1 MARFFINRP
10 IFAWVIAIC
19 IMLAGLFSVSTL
31 PVSQYPTIAPPSVS
45 ISASYPGADAQ
56 TVERSVTQIIEQ
68 NMTGLDGFMYM
79 SATSDSFGNADI
91 NITFE
96 PGTNADIAQVQVQ
109 NKMQQTQ
116 SQLPTAVQQNGVD
129 VSKSTDAF
137 LLVASLV
144 ATDNEHTSTDISD
157 YLENTL
163 KEPLSRVDGVGSLM
177 VFGSKYA
184 MRIWLDPKKL
194 NNYAI
199 SAGEVLNAIQAQNA
213 QVTYGSLGGTPAVPG
228 QQYAYTITGQKRLE
242 NVEEFENILLR
253 VNPDGTKVHL
263 KDIAKLELGS
273 EYYNAHAS
281 YNGKPASGI
290 AVRLSSGANALD
302 TAKKVKALIAGL
314 QPYFPEWVE
323 LVYAYDTTEFIQVS
337 INEVFHTM
345 IEAIILVIFI
355 MYLFLQN
362 FRATLIPSITVPV
375 VLLGTF
381 AIMQV
386 CGFSINT
393 LTMFGLVL
401 AIGLLVDDAIVVV
414 ENVERILHEEPE
426 LTPKQA
432 TVKSMDEITGALIGI
447 ALVLSA
453 VFIPMAF
460 FGGST
465 GIIYRQFSITIVS
478 AMVLS
483 VIIAIILTP
492 ALCAS
497 ILLPAK
503 KEENL
508 KKSLFGKINDKFDRL
523 YSPIHKLLAMWNNLF
538 ETMSTK
544 YQKHVKVI
552 VKRIGRHLC
561 YYLAICVALLFGFTR
576 IPSAFLPSEDQGVLM
591 TMVSLP
597 SGSTLEKTD
606 GVLSQVLG
614 YFFTAE
620 KENIESILLVAGFSF
635 AGQGQ
640 NAGMGFIK
648 LKDWSERTAP
658 EQHADAIAQRATMPL
673 LGGIRDGLAF
683 AFNVPAIPEL
693 GIANGFDLFLV
704 DQASQGHDALMNA
717 RNIYIQAASQ
727 SPLLTQVR
735 ANGMDDTPQLKLNI
749 DYEKAMSLGLDPS
762 SINTTLSAAWGSA
775 YVDNFMDRNK
785 IKKVYVQSRA
795 EDRMTEKDLNK
806 WYVKSNTGKMV
817 PFSAFVTTEW
827 TYGSPRL
834 ERFNGLSALEI
845 QGAAA
850 PGVSSGE
857 AMDEMQRIANEVL
870 PQGFGISWYGVSY
883 QEKLAGAQG
892 PMLYLISLLVVF
904 LSLAALYESWSI
916 PFAVMLVVPLG
927 IIGAI
932 LAALLTQY
940 LPVRTVLTNDVYFQV
955 GLLTT
960 VGLAAKN
967 AILIVEFAK
976 DLYDRGERLTDA
988 VIHASKLRF
997 RPILMTSMAFILG
1010 VVPLAVSS
1018 GAGAAGRN
1026 EIGICVIGGM
1036 LTATFLAIFFV
1047 PIFFVL
1053 VMRYF
1058 TKYVPSDVKHKLSE
1072 KKEQNLKAQLES
1084 AKSDDAI

>member
-19 IMLAGLFSVSTL
+19 IMLAGLFSVNTL
-31 PVSQYPTIAPPSVS
+31 PISQYPTIAPPSVR
-45 ISASYPGADAQ
+45 IEASYPGADAS

-68 NMTGLDGFMYM
+68 NMTGLDGYMYM
-79 SATSDSFGNADI
+79 DSSSDSYGDASI
-91 NITFE
+91 QITFE

-116 SQLPTAVQQNGVD
+116 SQLPTSVQLNGVD
-129 VSKSTDAF
+129 VAKSTDSF
-137 LLVASLV
+137 LLVFSLY
-144 ATDNEHTSTDISD
+144 ATDGIHGDSDLSD
-157 YLENTL
+157 YLEANL
-163 KEPLSRVDGVGSLM
+163 KEPLSRVKGVGSLEI
-177 VFGSKYA
+177 FGSKYA
-184 MRIWLDPKKL
+184 IRVWLDPKKL
-194 NNYAI
+194 NNFAM
-199 SAGEVLNAIQAQNA
+199 SAGEVLAAIQAQNA
-213 QVTYGSLGGTPAVPG
+213 QVTYGSIGGTPAVPG

-242 NVEEFENILLR
+242 NAEQFEKILLK
-253 VNPDGTKVHL
+253 VNQDGTKVYL
-263 KDIAKLELGS
+263 KDIARVELGS
-273 EYYNAHAS
+273 EFYNAAAT
-281 YNGKPASGI
+281 YNGYPCSGL
-290 AVRLSSGANALD
+290 AVKLASGANALD
-302 TAKKVKALIAGL
+302 TAKRVKEEIAKL
-314 QPYFPEWVE
+314 QPYFPEWAQPT
-323 LVYAYDTTEFIQVS
+323 YPYDTTDFIQVS

-345 IEAIILVIFI
+345 IEAIILVVFI

-426 LTPKQA
+426 LSPKQA

-453 VFIPMAF
+453 VFVPMAF

-483 VIIAIILTP
+483 VVIAIILTP
-492 ALCAS
+492 ALCAT
-497 ILLPAK
+497 ILLPANA
-503 KEENL
+503 KEE
-508 KKSLFGKINDKFDRL
+508 KKVTWFTKLNERFDKL
-523 YSPIHKLLAMWNNLF
+523 YSPIRKLLTWWNGF
-538 ETMSTK
+538 FAYMSDA
-544 YQKHVKVI
+544 YQKRVKTI
-552 VKRIGRHLC
+552 VKKMGRFLVG
-561 YYLAICVALLFGFTR
+561 YVVICVALVFGFTR
-576 IPSAFLPSEDQGVLM
+576 IPTSFLPSEDQGVLM
-591 TMVSLP
+591 TMVNLP
-597 SGSTLEKTD
+597 AGSTLEKTTN
-606 GVLSQVLG
+606 VLSQVRQYFLG
-614 YFFTAE
+614 AE
-620 KENIESILLVAGFSF
+620 KENVYSIMTVAGFSF
-635 AGQGQ
+635 AGSGQ

-648 LKDWSERTAP
+648 LQDWAERP
-658 EQHADAIAQRATMPL
+658 SLDQHADSIANRAYMPL

-683 AFNVPAIPEL
+683 AFNLPAIPEL
-693 GIANGFDLFLV
+693 GVANGFDFYLV
-704 DQASQGHDALMNA
+704 DQGSNGHDELLKQRNALV
-717 RNIYIQAASQ
+717 YAANQ

-735 ANGMDDTPQLKLNI
+735 ANGMDDSPQLKLNI
-749 DYEKAMSLGLDPS
+749 DYEKAMSLGLDVS
-762 SINTTLSAAWGSA
+762 DINTTFSVAWGSA
-775 YVDNFMDRNK
+775 YIDNFMDRNR
-785 IKKVYVQSRA
+785 IKKVFVQGET
-795 EDRMTEKDLNK
+795 EDRMTEKDLQK
-806 WYVKSNTGKMV
+806 WYVKSRTTGQMV
-817 PFSAFVTTEW
+817 PFSAFVSTEW
-827 TYGSPRL
+827 TYGSPKL
-834 ERFNGLSALEI
+834 ERFNGLGAMEI
-845 QGAAA
+845 QGSAV
-850 PGVSSGE
+850 PGVSSGQ
-857 AMDEMQRIANEVL
+857 AMDEIERIAKEVL
-870 PQGFGISWYGVSY
+870 PQGYGISWYGVSY
-883 QEKLAGAQG
+883 QEKIAGAQG
-892 PMLYLISLLVVF
+892 ASLYLVSLLVVF

-932 LAALLTQY
+932 AAAILTQY
-940 LPVRTVLTNDVYFQV
+940 VPVRTSLTNDVYFQV

-988 VIHASKLRF
+988 VIHAAKLRF

-1010 VVPLAVSS
+1010 VTPLALSS

-1026 EIGICVIGGM
+1026 EIGYCVIGGM
-1036 LTATFLAIFFV
+1036 LTATVLAIFYV

-1058 TKYVPSDVKHKLSE
+1058 TKKVSAEDKQKKADKH
-1072 KKEQNLKAQLES
+1072 NKALNDQIQM
-1084 AKSDDAI
+1084 AKPE